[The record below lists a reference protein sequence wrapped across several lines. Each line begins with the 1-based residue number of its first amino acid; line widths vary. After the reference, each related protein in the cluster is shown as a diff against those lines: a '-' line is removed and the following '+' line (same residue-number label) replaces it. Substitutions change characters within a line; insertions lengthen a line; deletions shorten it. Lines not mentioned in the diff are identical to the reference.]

1 MKHTKLT
8 SLLTITSLLLTGS
21 VSLKKTITTMAAFA
35 AIYGPGVA
43 GAHTAST
50 IKQGFWSQPSDCMI
64 TQELATRLDGL
75 VNWKNSDDTTTPMD
89 PKLRIVQVG
98 NKVILE
104 FHYEDDR
111 DKSLRDRII
120 GDIDDHTLHAELKF
134 DHWSQVYDAEIIG
147 VVDNDGDSIHFHFY
161 RTNHW
166 RFEYEGEDKE
176 FDCVD
181 GFGGFGRRCSEIS
194 IVTLGYNP
202 KSGSNEGVGTWF
214 KWTNSCGGTLTWQ
227 SSDESDAGTD

>member
-1 MKHTKLT
+1 MK
-8 SLLTITSLLLTGS
+8 
-21 VSLKKTITTMAAFA
+21 SLKKTIATMSALA
-35 AIYGPGVA
+35 AIGTALVQLVLTPLPKLSRGS
-43 GAHTAST
+43 GAKPT
-50 IKQGFWSQPSDCMI
+50 DCKI
-64 TQELATRLDGL
+64 APELATRLDGL
-75 VNWKNSDDTTTPMD
+75 INWKNSDDTTGPMD

-111 DKSLRDRII
+111 DGSLRDRII

-134 DHWSQVYDAEIIG
+134 DHWSQIYDAEIIG
-147 VVDNDGDSIHFHFY
+147 VVDSDGDSIDFHFY

-166 RFEYEGEDKE
+166 RLEYEGEDKE

-194 IVTLGYNP
+194 ILMTLGYNP
-202 KSGSNEGVGTWF
+202 RSGSNEGVGAWF
-214 KWTNSCGGTLTWQ
+214 KWTRSCGGTLTWQ
-227 SSDESDAGTD
+227 SSDANDASTD